1 MRMIEELAP
10 LPREMT
16 GEHKATSAAA
26 AAGTTPFTITP
37 IATFLR
43 ASGVQWKIP
52 LFRAFT

>member
-37 IATFLR
+37 IATFLS